1 MRETRLHTDDLLAQ
15 GDIEGAERYME
26 ERRLEL
32 NSHGYSVR
40 KINQA
45 WFAFHGTY
53 ADSPAS
59 ISPIA
64 GELEELRALVSG
76 VGEMVRVMR
85 GVSSYEEFRALLA
98 ERRGETGPGA

>member
-1 MRETRLHTDDLLAQ
+1 
-15 GDIEGAERYME
+15 ME
-26 ERRLEL
+26 ERRLGL

-59 ISPIA
+59 VSPIA

-76 VGEMVRVMR
+76 IGEMVRVMR
-85 GVSSYEEFRALLA
+85 GVSTYEEFHALLSEQRNEA
-98 ERRGETGPGA
+98 GPGARGGPVAPAFHAVRG